1 MLGLMGKKLGMT
13 QLFDATGGNR
23 AVTVIEIQPNV
34 VVGKRTGEAQGYEA
48 VILGWG
54 LRKPSRRK
62 KPVSGQFPEGIEPTR
77 GLKEVRG
84 FERDCQTGD
93 RIGVEA
99 FEGVR
104 FVDVHAVSKG
114 KGFQGVM
121 KRHNFAGGRASHG
134 SLVKREPG
142 ATGQAHVKTLP
153 GRKMPGR
160 MGGEN
165 TTVQNLALVRV
176 DKDKGVLLVAGAV
189 PGRPGAAVFVTRAK
203 KKS

>member
-13 QLFDATGGNR
+13 QVFDATGGNR

-34 VVGKRTGEAQGYEA
+34 VVGKRSDEANGYSA

-54 LRKPSRRK
+54 IRKPSRRK
-62 KPVSGQFPEGIEPTR
+62 KPLSGQFPEGIEPTR

-84 FERDCQTGD
+84 FERECQTGD
-93 RIGVEA
+93 KIGVDA

-121 KRHNFAGGRASHG
+121 KRHNFAGGRGSHG
-134 SLVKREPG
+134 SLGHRETG
-142 ATGQAHVKTLP
+142 STGQAHVKTQP

-160 MGGEN
+160 MGGVN
-165 TTVQNLALVRV
+165 TTAQNLPLVRI

-189 PGRPGAAVFVTRAK
+189 PGRPGATVFVTRAK
-203 KKS
+203 KKG

>member
-13 QLFDATGGNR
+13 QVFDATGGNR
-23 AVTVIEIQPNV
+23 AVTVIEILPNV
-34 VVGKRTGEAQGYEA
+34 VVGKRTDEANGYSA
-48 VILGWG
+48 IILGWG
-54 LRKPSRRK
+54 AIKPSRRR
-62 KPVSGQFPEGIEPTR
+62 KPVVGQFPEGVEPTR
-77 GLKEVRG
+77 GLTEVRS
-84 FERDCQTGD
+84 FERDCQAGD
-93 RIGVEA
+93 KIGVEA

-121 KRHNFAGGRASHG
+121 KRHNFAGGRGSHG
-134 SLVKREPG
+134 SLGHREAG
-142 ATGQAHVKTLP
+142 STGQAHVKTLP

-160 MGGEN
+160 MGGVN

-176 DKDKGVLLVAGAV
+176 DRDKGVLLVAGAV

>member
-13 QLFDATGGNR
+13 QVFDAAGGNR

-34 VVGKRTGEAQGYEA
+34 VVGKRTEDANGYSA

-54 LRKPSRRK
+54 VIKPSRRK
-62 KPVSGQFPEGIEPTR
+62 KPVTGQFPEGIEPTR
-77 GLKEVRG
+77 GLREVRG
-84 FERDCQTGD
+84 FERDCQAGD
-93 RIGVEA
+93 KIGVDA

-121 KRHNFAGGRASHG
+121 KRHNFAGGRGSHG
-134 SLVKREPG
+134 SLGHREMG
-142 ATGQAHVKTLP
+142 STGQAHVKTQP

-160 MGGEN
+160 MGGVN
-165 TTVQNLALVRV
+165 TTAQNLPLVRI

-203 KKS
+203 KKG

>member
-1 MLGLMGKKLGMT
+1 
-13 QLFDATGGNR
+13 
-23 AVTVIEIQPNV
+23 
-34 VVGKRTGEAQGYEA
+34 
-48 VILGWG
+48 
-54 LRKPSRRK
+54 
-62 KPVSGQFPEGIEPTR
+62 
-77 GLKEVRG
+77 VRG

-93 RIGVEA
+93 KIGVEA

-121 KRHNFAGGRASHG
+121 RRFHFAGGRGSHG
-134 SLVKREPG
+134 SLGHREPG
-142 ATGQAHVKTLP
+142 STGQAHVKTLP

-160 MGGEN
+160 MGGVN
-165 TTVQNLALVRV
+165 TTVQNLALVRI

>member
-13 QLFDATGGNR
+13 QVFDASGGNR

-34 VVGKRTGEAQGYEA
+34 VVGKRTADKHGYDA

-54 LRKPSRRK
+54 AVKPGRRK
-62 KPVSGQFPEGIEPTR
+62 KPVAGQFPEGLEPTR
-77 GLKEVRG
+77 RLREVRD
-84 FERDCQTGD
+84 FDRDCQTGD
-93 RIGVEA
+93 RIGVDA

-121 KRHNFAGGRASHG
+121 KRHHFAGGRGSHG
-134 SLVKREPG
+134 SLGHRELG
-142 ATGQAHVKTLP
+142 SSGHAHAKTLP

-160 MGGEN
+160 MGGVN
-165 TTVQNLALVRV
+165 TTVQNLPLVRV
-176 DKDKGVLLVAGAV
+176 DKEKGVLLVAGAV
-189 PGRPGAAVFVTRAK
+189 PGRTGASVFVTKAK
-203 KKS
+203 KKD